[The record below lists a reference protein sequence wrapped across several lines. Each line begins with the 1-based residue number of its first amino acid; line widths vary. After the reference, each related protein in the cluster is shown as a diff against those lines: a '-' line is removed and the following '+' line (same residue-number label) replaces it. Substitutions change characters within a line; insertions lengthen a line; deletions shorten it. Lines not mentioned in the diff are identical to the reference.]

1 MEETI
6 RILVVDDEPD
16 IRRICRI
23 LLENSGYTVLEAAT
37 GLEAVDTIR
46 RCPEIDLILMDIMM
60 PCSSRPRRRKTTSAA
75 PTTPAATII
84 WPSPFLTRSL

>member
-37 GLEAVDTIR
+37 GLEAVESH
-46 RCPEIDLILMDIMM
+46 PAL
-60 PCSSRPRRRKTTSAA
+60 PGHRP
-75 PTTPAATII
+75 
-84 WPSPFLTRSL
+84 L

>member
-23 LLENSGYTVLEAAT
+23 LLESSGYTLS
-37 GLEAVDTIR
+37 
-46 RCPEIDLILMDIMM
+46 LIHI
-60 PCSSRPRRRKTTSAA
+60 
-75 PTTPAATII
+75 
-84 WPSPFLTRSL
+84 

>member
-1 MEETI
+1 MDQSI

-37 GLEAVDTIR
+37 GLEAVETIR
-46 RCPEIDLILMDIMM
+46 LLQEMDELLDDEL
-60 PCSSRPRRRKTTSAA
+60 PASEGAA
-75 PTTPAATII
+75 
-84 WPSPFLTRSL
+84 

>member
-37 GLEAVDTIR
+37 GLEAVETIR
-46 RCPEIDLILMDIMM
+46 RCPEIDLILMDII
-60 PCSSRPRRRKTTSAA
+60 CLLYTSDAA
-75 PTTPAATII
+75 DE
-84 WPSPFLTRSL
+84 